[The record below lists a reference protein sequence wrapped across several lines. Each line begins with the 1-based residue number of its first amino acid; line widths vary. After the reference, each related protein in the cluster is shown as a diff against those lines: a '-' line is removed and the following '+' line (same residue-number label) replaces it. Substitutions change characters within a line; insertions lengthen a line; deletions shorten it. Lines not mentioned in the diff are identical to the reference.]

1 MIKTIEG
8 GVDKVFV
15 MINSTNYNND
25 GKYCVNVGCLD
36 DMVKLGIT
44 NQAEIEELDNLG
56 IDEVAKTDFVGCYV
70 IRIA

>member
-8 GVDKVFV
+8 SVDKVFV

-25 GKYCVNVGCLD
+25 GNYCVNVGHLD

-44 NQAEIEELDNLG
+44 DQKQIEALDKLA
-56 IDEVAKTDFVGCYV
+56 IDEVAMTDFVGCYV